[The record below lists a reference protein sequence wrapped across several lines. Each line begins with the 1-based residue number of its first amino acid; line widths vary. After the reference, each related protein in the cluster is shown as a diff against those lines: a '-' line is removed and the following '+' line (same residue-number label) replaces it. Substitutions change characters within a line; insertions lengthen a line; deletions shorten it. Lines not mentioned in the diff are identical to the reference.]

1 MGQTLNAAS
10 SAKDLIV
17 AGVFCGNSKQ
27 VYIDRTAL
35 CTPPYGLSHIHCLG
49 LFEMLEILLALN
61 LRSQAVNSW
70 EGETTLQELFL
81 KVLLN
86 VTPSFQ

>member
-1 MGQTLNAAS
+1 
-10 SAKDLIV
+10 
-17 AGVFCGNSKQ
+17 
-27 VYIDRTAL
+27 
-35 CTPPYGLSHIHCLG
+35 
-49 LFEMLEILLALN
+49 MLEILLALN